1 MLWKTLNFKV
11 IGKQVKRMLDHIDH
25 QILDLLKRN
34 ARLTYTEIG
43 KQINMSSPAV
53 KTRIERL
60 EDYVIKRYTV
70 EINNKELNK
79 GIHGFVLFKTT
90 SCEKLLNYCKENSN
104 IIDLWRIGGEY
115 NYMAEVVCEEMEELE
130 QISKDTTHFAFSN
143 ILSVLGNHPVSND

>member
-1 MLWKTLNFKV
+1 
-11 IGKQVKRMLDHIDH
+11 MLDHIDH

-60 EDYVIKRYTV
+60 EDNVIKRYTV
-70 EINNKELNK
+70 EVNHKELNK
-79 GIHGFVLFKTT
+79 GIHGFVLFQTK
-90 SCEKLLNYCKENSN
+90 SCEKLTNYCKENNN

-115 NYMAEVVCEEMEELE
+115 NYMAEVVCEGMEELE
-130 QISKDTTHFAFSN
+130 QISKDTTQFAFSN
-143 ILSVLGNHPVSND
+143 ILSVLGDHPVNND